1 RHSAERGPAPRGPGG
16 IQRLRRARAR
26 RRRDPARARDR
37 REAHRRRHFRHRGA
51 QGRRRRQRV
60 GAAARRGAHHGAHP
74 RGARMSFKN
83 DFSQTLP
90 GNEKAPPRKIG
101 NYEIMGVLGQG
112 QSATIYLGR
121 ELFPAR
127 EVAIKVYDPHQF
139 GDDTK
144 LFRSLFLKETL
155 LAKKLTHP
163 GITQIYDAA
172 ADDDRAYIVMEYM
185 PGGSLDSYC
194 TPQTL
199 LKP

>member
-1 RHSAERGPAPRGPGG
+1 
-16 IQRLRRARAR
+16 
-26 RRRDPARARDR
+26 
-37 REAHRRRHFRHRGA
+37 
-51 QGRRRRQRV
+51 
-60 GAAARRGAHHGAHP
+60 
-74 RGARMSFKN
+74 MSFKT
-83 DFSQTLP
+83 DLSQTLP
-90 GNEKAPPRKIG
+90 GDQKAAPRKIG

-172 ADDDRAYIVMEYM
+172 ADDERAYIVMEYM
-185 PGGSLDSYC
+185 QGGSPTATARRPRCSSPSGWRISWSAC
-194 TPQTL
+194 ATRFRTRTRTESSTGI
-199 LKP
+199 